1 MTLVIDFESILTQ
14 KSPMD
19 MQKIEKAVKMILEAV
34 GEDPNREG
42 LLDTPK
48 RVAKMY
54 KEIFQ
59 GLHEDPND
67 VLSAKFEVGESEIV
81 IVKDIPFYSMCEH
94 HLLPFYGVAHVAYIP
109 QDGIVTGLSKLA
121 RLVDMTAKRPQVQE
135 RLTNQVADSLYEG
148 VNAAGVLVTME
159 AAHMCMSMRGIKKPG
174 SMTTTMATRG
184 TLATDLAQRS
194 YVMQLMKNQLQL
206 IIEYLIEQKI

>member
-135 RLTNQVADSLYEG
+135 RLTNQVADSLFEG
-148 VNAAGVLVTME
+148 VNAAGVLVTIE

-194 YVMQLMKNQLQL
+194 YVMQLMKNQG
-206 IIEYLIEQKI
+206 

>member
-194 YVMQLMKNQLQL
+194 YVMQLMKNQG
-206 IIEYLIEQKI
+206 

>member
-1 MTLVIDFESILTQ
+1 
-14 KSPMD
+14 MD

-194 YVMQLMKNQLQL
+194 YVMQLMKNQG
-206 IIEYLIEQKI
+206 

>member
-1 MTLVIDFESILTQ
+1 MFDRE
-14 KSPMD
+14 
-19 MQKIEKAVKMILEAV
+19 KIETAVRMLLEAI
-34 GEDPNREG
+34 GEDPDREG
-42 LLDTPK
+42 LVNTPS
-48 RVAKMY
+48 RVARMY
-54 KEIFQ
+54 EEIFS
-59 GLHEDPND
+59 GMVEDPRRHLQVMFTED
-67 VLSAKFEVGESEIV
+67 HEEMVL
-81 IVKDIPFYSMCEH
+81 VKDIPFYSMCEH

-135 RLTNQVADSLYEG
+135 RLTNQVADSLFEG

-194 YVMQLMKNQLQL
+194 YVMQLMKNQA
-206 IIEYLIEQKI
+206 